1 MGCSR
6 RESIVPGVT
15 HPESPVPSPESSV
28 LMSFRLRFWGTR
40 GSIPSPGPS
49 TVRYGGNTP
58 SVEVRTP
65 SGTLVLLDAGTG
77 IRELGR
83 ALIARANG
91 SPITGDIFLTHAH
104 WDHIQGIPF
113 FAPAFQRGNRFT
125 IWGAKSLAA
134 SIRRV
139 VRDQMSPVVFP
150 VAFEELAATFEFRE
164 LTDERHSSDGF
175 DVRAFPVRH
184 PGGALGY
191 RFAPGPGGDRAVGS
205 SFVYISDNEIRAA
218 DASASNDRW
227 RAKLV
232 DFIRGSR
239 LLIHDATYTEDE
251 YESHRG
257 WGHSTYGD
265 AVALALESG
274 VETLVLFHHSP
285 DRSDDELDGR
295 LAECRGAVARSGR
308 TLRIIAAA
316 EGLEID
322 V

>member
-1 MGCSR
+1 
-6 RESIVPGVT
+6 
-15 HPESPVPSPESSV
+15 
-28 LMSFRLRFWGTR
+28 MSFRLRFWGTR
-40 GSIPSPGPS
+40 GSIPSPGPT

-58 SVEVRTP
+58 SIEVRTP
-65 SGTLVLLDAGTG
+65 TGALVLLDAGTG

-83 ALIARANG
+83 SLIEGANG

-113 FAPAFQRGNRFT
+113 FAPAFQPGNRFT

-164 LTDERHSSDGF
+164 LTDERHASDGF

-191 RFAPGPGGDRAVGS
+191 RFMTRATGGEADAS
-205 SFVYISDNEIRAA
+205 AAFVYISDNELQASEAGAA
-218 DASASNDRW
+218 GDRW

-232 DFIRGSR
+232 EFIRGAR
-239 LLIHDATYTEDE
+239 LLIHDAKYTDAE

-265 AVALALESG
+265 AVSLALDSG

-285 DRSDDELDGR
+285 DRADDELDVR
-295 LAECRGAVARSGR
+295 LEECRQVVETSGR
-308 TLRIIAAA
+308 TLRVIAAA
-316 EGLEID
+316 EGMELQ

>member
-1 MGCSR
+1 
-6 RESIVPGVT
+6 
-15 HPESPVPSPESSV
+15 
-28 LMSFRLRFWGTR
+28 MSFRLRFWGTR

-58 SVEVRTP
+58 SVEVRT
-65 SGTLVLLDAGTG
+65 STGSLVLLDAGTG

-83 ALIARANG
+83 SLISNANG
-91 SPITGDIFLTHAH
+91 APITGDIFLTHAH

-113 FAPAFQRGNRFT
+113 FAPAFQPGNRFT

-150 VAFEELAATFEFRE
+150 VAFEDLAATFDFRE
-164 LTDERHSSDGF
+164 LTDERHASDGF

-191 RFAPGPGGDRAVGS
+191 RFAARSPESDSTDS
-205 SFVYISDNEIRAA
+205 STAFVYISDNELRAG
-218 DASASNDRW
+218 DAGAASDRW
-227 RAKLV
+227 RARLV
-232 DFIRGSR
+232 EFIRGSR
-239 LLIHDATYTEDE
+239 LLIHDATYTDAE

-257 WGHSTYGD
+257 WGHSTYTD
-265 AVALALESG
+265 AVTLALDCG

-285 DRSDDELDGR
+285 ERADDEIDAL
-295 LAECRGAVARSGR
+295 LEECRSRVEASGHS
-308 TLRIIAAA
+308 LRVIAAA
-316 EGLEID
+316 EGMELR

>member
-1 MGCSR
+1 
-6 RESIVPGVT
+6 
-15 HPESPVPSPESSV
+15 
-28 LMSFRLRFWGTR
+28 MSFRLRFWGTR
-40 GSIPSPGPS
+40 GSIPSPGPT

-65 SGTLVLLDAGTG
+65 NGSLVVLDAGTG

-83 ALIARANG
+83 ALIERANG
-91 SPITGDIFLTHAH
+91 APITGDIFLTHAH

-150 VAFEELAATFEFRE
+150 VAFEELAATFDFRE
-164 LTDERHSSDGF
+164 LMEERHSSDGF
-175 DVRAFPVRH
+175 DVQAFSVRH

-191 RFAPGPGGDRAVGS
+191 RFGPRPGHDAEDGAA
-205 SFVYISDNEIRAA
+205 FVYISDNELRAG
-218 DASASNDRW
+218 DASPANDRW
-227 RAKLV
+227 RARLV
-232 DFIRGSR
+232 EFIHGARV
-239 LLIHDATYTEDE
+239 LIHDATYTEEE
-251 YESHRG
+251 YEAHRG

-285 DRSDDELDGR
+285 DRTDDELDLR
-295 LAECRGAVARSGR
+295 LAECRAAVGRSGR

-316 EGLEID
+316 EGME
-322 V
+322 